1 MAVRILLVDD
11 HDVVRSGVRAI
22 LGAQPE
28 WEICAEAA
36 NGREAV
42 EQAKKL
48 KPDVV
53 IMDISM
59 PELNGIGAT
68 RHIMRELP
76 KTEVLILTMY
86 ESERLVRE
94 VLDAGA
100 RGYVLKSDA
109 MRDLVSAVDLLT
121 QHKPAFTS
129 KVSEMMLR
137 GYLNGAA
144 PKCAHDSRLSAREQ
158 EIVQLLAEG
167 KSNKEVALALS
178 ISVKT
183 AETHRTNLM
192 RKLDL
197 HSVADLTLYAVR
209 NGIVQIY

>member
-109 MRDLVSAVDLLT
+109 MRDR
-121 QHKPAFTS
+121 
-129 KVSEMMLR
+129 SEER
-137 GYLNGAA
+137 RVG
-144 PKCAHDSRLSAREQ
+144 KECRSR
-158 EIVQLLAEG
+158 
-167 KSNKEVALALS
+167 
-178 ISVKT
+178 
-183 AETHRTNLM
+183 
-192 RKLDL
+192 
-197 HSVADLTLYAVR
+197 
-209 NGIVQIY
+209 

>member
-68 RHIMRELP
+68 SHIMRELP

-183 AETHRTNLM
+183 AETHRRRIMTKLNL
-192 RKLDL
+192 R
-197 HSVADLTLYAVR
+197 SVGELVRYAVR
-209 NGIVQIY
+209 NGIVEA

>member
-109 MRDLVSAVDLLT
+109 MRSEE
-121 QHKPAFTS
+121 HTS
-129 KVSEMMLR
+129 ELQ
-137 GYLNGAA
+137 
-144 PKCAHDSRLSAREQ
+144 SRF
-158 EIVQLLAEG
+158 G
-167 KSNKEVALALS
+167 
-178 ISVKT
+178 IS
-183 AETHRTNLM
+183 
-192 RKLDL
+192 
-197 HSVADLTLYAVR
+197 YAV
-209 NGIVQIY
+209 

>member
-183 AETHRTNLM
+183 AETHRRRIMTKLNL
-192 RKLDL
+192 R
-197 HSVADLTLYAVR
+197 SVGELVRYAVR
-209 NGIVQIY
+209 NGIVEA